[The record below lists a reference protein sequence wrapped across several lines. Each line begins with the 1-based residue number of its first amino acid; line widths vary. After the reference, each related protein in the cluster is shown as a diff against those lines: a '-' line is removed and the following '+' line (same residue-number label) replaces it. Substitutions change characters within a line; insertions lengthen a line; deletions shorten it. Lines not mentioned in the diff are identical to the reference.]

1 MKFKEVSIKDI
12 VDLKQWKNLPIS
24 KLTKEGYSV
33 YGANGIIGYYHEY
46 NHEYPTLA
54 ITCRGATCGNIHL
67 TVPKSYI
74 TSNAMALDNLN
85 IEKIDIHYLK
95 YFLRARG
102 FSDVITGSAQP
113 QIVRKNLEK
122 IKIFIPESL
131 EEQKKIA
138 NLLTQVE
145 SLMAKREESIELLD
159 ELLRSCFLDMFGKDI
174 NNTQK
179 HPVVNL
185 SEVSNKITDG
195 THQSP
200 KFLNSGIP
208 FLLVS
213 NIKNNEIT
221 YTTQKYISNEEYE
234 RLSKRTPI
242 EIGNILLTTVGS
254 YGNPAII
261 KNTKKFAFQRHIAF
275 IQPNHEIVNYYYL
288 FAMLK
293 SPIVKH
299 QIEKKVKGVAQKTLN
314 LKDLKAIKIWL
325 PNRSLQDKFA
335 TIVQEVEKTKKKY
348 QYSLDELRDLFGS
361 LSQRAFKGELEMDIN
376 KRS

>member
-1 MKFKEVSIKDI
+1 MKFKEVRLKDI
-12 VDLKQWKNLPIS
+12 TNLKQWKNLPIS
-24 KLTKEGYSV
+24 QLSKEGYSV

-46 NHEYPTLA
+46 NHEQPTLA
-54 ITCRGATCGNIHL
+54 ITCRGATCGNIHV

-74 TSNAMALDNLN
+74 TSNAMALDNL
-85 IEKIDIHYLK
+85 DIRQVDINYLK
-95 YFLRARG
+95 FFLRSRG
-102 FSDVITGSAQP
+102 FRDVITGSAQP

-122 IKIFIPESL
+122 IKISIPENL
-131 EEQKKIA
+131 DDQKKIA

-145 SLMAKREESIELLD
+145 TLIAKRKNSIELLD
-159 ELLRSCFLDMFGKDI
+159 ALLHSSFFDMFGTDI

-179 HPVVNL
+179 YPVVSLN
-185 SEVSNKITDG
+185 EVSNKITDG

-200 KFLNSGIP
+200 KFQDSGIP

-221 YTTQKYISNEEYE
+221 YTTQKYISDEEYE
-234 RLSKRTPI
+234 KLSKRTPI

-261 KNTKKFAFQRHIAF
+261 KSTKKFAFQRHIAF

-314 LKDLKAIKIWL
+314 LRDLKAIKIWL
-325 PNRSLQDKFA
+325 PERALQDKFA
-335 TIVQEVEKTKKKY
+335 TIVKQVESTKEQY
-348 QYSLDELRDLFGS
+348 QKSLDELRDLFGS
-361 LSQRAFKGELEMDIN
+361 LSQRAFLGELD
-376 KRS
+376 